1 VNVQIPNTAICPRRQ
16 ADDRFARQALPHR
29 DFLMRLAKR
38 LTGETSS
45 AEDLFQETYLRA
57 FKAFD
62 NFEGDSRCRA
72 WLKKIMINTY
82 INTYNRKQKIVFFQK
97 DNHELSELSNGVE
110 ENHFQGM
117 EIDEKNLLHNFV
129 CDEIR
134 HSLMA
139 LPDEYRMTLI
149 LYDMLGISYK
159 EISEILSLPIG
170 TVKSRLYRGRNSLR
184 ESLKGNGGNGNGHKN
199 GACS

>member
-1 VNVQIPNTAICPRRQ
+1 MSNTATHHRRRTE
-16 ADDRFARQALPHR
+16 DRFARQALPHR